1 MKAVIFHKRG
11 DLDVL
16 KYEDVTDPKIGTD
29 EVLVRVRACGLN
41 HLDIYTREG
50 THGVKAPLPHIGG
63 LEPSGEV
70 VEVGAN
76 VRTFRVGDRVLV
88 GAFTWDETC
97 EYCREGF
104 DNLCINRKIVGVNI
118 DGGFAELVK
127 APANALIDIS
137 NSVSFEE
144 ASAIP
149 AAFGTAW
156 HMLVT
161 RAKIQP
167 GEWVLVLAVGSG
179 VGSAAVQI
187 AKYFGCK
194 VIATS
199 SSDDKLEKARE
210 MGADFGINYRERPNF
225 QHDVMR
231 LTGNRG
237 VDIVFEHVGQSTWK
251 QSIASLRPTGRLVT
265 CGGSSGRLGETD
277 IWSVFWKQ
285 LSLLGSNGLAH
296 GEFKDLMELFKARKL
311 RAIID
316 RTFPLSETR
325 EAQRY
330 LIERKQ
336 FGKVLI
342 VSEN

>member
-1 MKAVIFHKRG
+1 MKAVIFYKRG
-11 DLDVL
+11 DLDAL
-16 KYEDVTDPKIGTD
+16 KFETVPDPKIGPN
-29 EVLVRVRACGLN
+29 EVLVQVHACGLN

-70 VEVGAN
+70 VEVGKD
-76 VRTFRVGDRVLV
+76 VGKFRVGDRVLV

-97 EYCREGF
+97 EYCRAGN

-127 APANALIDIS
+127 APANTLIPLSDNIS
-137 NSVSFEE
+137 FTE

-199 SSDDKLEKARE
+199 SSDEKLEKARE
-210 MGADFGINYRERPNF
+210 MGADYTINYRERPNF
-225 QHDVMR
+225 QLEVTR

-237 VDIVFEHVGQSTWK
+237 VDIVFEHVGQTTWK

-296 GEFKDLMELFKARKL
+296 GEFEELMVLFKRGDL

-316 RTFPLSETR
+316 CTFPLSETR

-330 LIERKQ
+330 LTERKQ

-342 VSEN
+342 VPEN

>member
-1 MKAVIFHKRG
+1 MKAVIFRKRG
-11 DLDVL
+11 GLDVL
-16 KYEDVTDPKIGTD
+16 KFEQVPDPKIGPQ
-29 EVLVRVRACGLN
+29 EVLVQVRACGLN

-63 LEPSGEV
+63 LEPSGRV
-70 VEVGAN
+70 VQVGSQ
-76 VRTFRVGDRVLV
+76 VSKYHVGDRVLV

-97 EYCREGF
+97 EYCRAGY
-104 DNLCINRKIVGVNI
+104 DNLCVNRKIIGVNR
-118 DGGFAELVK
+118 DGGFAELVN
-127 APANALIDIS
+127 APQNTLILLPDS
-137 NSVSFEE
+137 MSFVE

-187 AKYFGCK
+187 AKHLGCK

-199 SSDDKLEKARE
+199 SSEEKLDKARE
-210 MGADFGINYRERPNF
+210 MGADFAINYAKNANF
-225 QHDVMR
+225 HLDVMR
-231 LTGNRG
+231 ITENRG

-251 QSIASLRPTGRLVT
+251 QSIACLRQTGRLVT

-277 IWSVFWKQ
+277 IWSLFWKE

-296 GEFKDLMELFKARKL
+296 GEFADLMVLFEQRKL
-311 RAIID
+311 HAIID
-316 RTFPLSETR
+316 TTFKLCDTP

-342 VSEN
+342 VNED

>member
-1 MKAVIFHKRG
+1 MRAVIFHKRG
-11 DLDVL
+11 ELDVL
-16 KYEDVTDPKIGTD
+16 HYEQVPDPQPASN
-29 EVLVRVRACGLN
+29 EVVVQVRACGLN

-63 LEPSGEV
+63 LEPSGIV
-70 VEVGAN
+70 VQLGSGV
-76 VRTFRVGDRVLV
+76 TKYKVGDRVLV

-97 EYCREGF
+97 EYCLAGN
-104 DNLCINRKIVGVNI
+104 DNLCVNRKIIGVNL

-127 APANALIDIS
+127 APENTLILLPENIS
-137 NSVSFEE
+137 FAE

-161 RAKIQP
+161 RARIQP

-187 AKYFGCK
+187 AKYFECK

-199 SSDDKLEKARE
+199 SSDEKLKTALE
-210 MGADFGINYRERPNF
+210 MGADFTINYGKDPSF
-225 QHDVMR
+225 QFEVMR

-237 VDIVFEHVGQSTWK
+237 VDIVFEHVGQTTWK
-251 QSIASLRPTGRLVT
+251 QSISSLRTTGRLVT
-265 CGGSSGRLGETD
+265 CGGSSGRQGETD
-277 IWSVFWKQ
+277 IWSLFWKQ
-285 LSLLGSNGLAH
+285 LSLLGSNGLSHA
-296 GEFKDLMELFKARKL
+296 EFKDLMVLFKSRKL

-316 RTFPLSETR
+316 RSFPLSETR

-330 LIERKQ
+330 LTERKQ

-342 VSEN
+342 VNED

>member
-1 MKAVIFHKRG
+1 MKAAIFFKRG

-16 KYEDVTDPKIGTD
+16 KYQDVADPTLGPA
-29 EVLVRVRACGLN
+29 EVLVRMRACGLN

-63 LEPSGEV
+63 LEPSGV
-70 VEVGAN
+70 VEAIGAD
-76 VRTFRVGDRVLV
+76 VTKYRVGDRVLV

-97 EYCREGF
+97 EYCRAGI
-104 DNLCINRKIVGVNI
+104 DNLCVNRKIVGVNI

-127 APANALIDIS
+127 APGNTLIPLPDAIS
-137 NSVSFEE
+137 FVE

-161 RAKIQP
+161 RACIQP
-167 GEWVLVLAVGSG
+167 EEWVLVLAVGSG

-187 AKYFGCK
+187 AKHIGCK

-199 SSDDKLEKARE
+199 SSDDKLEKARV
-210 MGADFGINYRERPNF
+210 MGADYAINYVKSPNF
-225 QHDVMR
+225 QHEVMK

-237 VDIVFEHVGQSTWK
+237 VDVVFEHVGQSTWR

-277 IWSVFWKQ
+277 IWSLFWKQ

-296 GEFKDLMELFKARKL
+296 AEFADLMILFSAGKL
-311 RAIID
+311 HSIID
-316 RTFPLSETR
+316 RTFPLTEVR

-330 LIERKQ
+330 LTERKQ
-336 FGKVLI
+336 FGKVVI
-342 VSEN
+342 VNEA

>member
-1 MKAVIFHKRG
+1 M
-11 DLDVL
+11 
-16 KYEDVTDPKIGTD
+16 
-29 EVLVRVRACGLN
+29 
-41 HLDIYTREG
+41 
-50 THGVKAPLPHIGG
+50 
-63 LEPSGEV
+63 
-70 VEVGAN
+70 
-76 VRTFRVGDRVLV
+76 
-88 GAFTWDETC
+88 
-97 EYCREGF
+97 
-104 DNLCINRKIVGVNI
+104 
-118 DGGFAELVK
+118 
-127 APANALIDIS
+127 
-137 NSVSFEE
+137 E

-187 AKYFGCK
+187 AKYSGCR

-199 SSDDKLEKARE
+199 SSDEKLDKAHE
-210 MGADFGINYRERPNF
+210 MGAEGMINYAKHPNF
-225 QHDVMR
+225 QLEVMR

-237 VDIVFEHVGQSTWK
+237 VDIVFEHVGQATWK
-251 QSIASLRPTGRLVT
+251 QSIASLRSTGRLVT

-277 IWSVFWKQ
+277 IWSLFWKQ

-296 GEFKDLMELFKARKL
+296 GEFDDLMVLFRQRKL
-311 RAIID
+311 RSIID

-330 LIERKQ
+330 LTERKQ
-336 FGKVLI
+336 FGKVL
-342 VSEN
+342 VVNEG

>member
-1 MKAVIFHKRG
+1 MKAVIFRKRG
-11 DLDVL
+11 GLDVL
-16 KYEDVTDPKIGTD
+16 KYEEVPDPAIAPN
-29 EVLVRVRACGLN
+29 EVLIRVRACGLN

-63 LEPSGEV
+63 LEPSGEIV
-70 VEVGAN
+70 AVGAKVAN
-76 VRTFRVGDRVLV
+76 ARVGDRVLV

-97 EYCREGF
+97 EYCRAGF
-104 DNLCINRKIVGVNI
+104 DNLCVNRKIIGVQL

-127 APANALIDIS
+127 APANSIILLPDSLAFTD
-137 NSVSFEE
+137 
-144 ASAIP
+144 ASALP

-156 HMLVT
+156 HMLVS
-161 RAKIQP
+161 RARIQP

-187 AKYFGCK
+187 AKHFGCR

-199 SSDDKLEKARE
+199 SSDEKLEKARE
-210 MGADFGINYRERPNF
+210 MGADCLINYSKQPNF
-225 QHDVMR
+225 QYEVMK

-237 VDIVFEHVGQSTWK
+237 VDIVFEHVGQTTWK

-265 CGGSSGRLGETD
+265 CGGSSGRIGETD

-285 LSLLGSNGLAH
+285 VSLLGSNGVTH
-296 GEFKDLMELFKARKL
+296 GEFDDILDLFKQKKL
-311 RAIID
+311 HAIID
-316 RTFPLSETR
+316 RTFPLAETR
-325 EAQRY
+325 QAQQY
-330 LIERKQ
+330 LMERKQ

-342 VSEN
+342 VNE